1 MNYKMPKKAKN
12 NKPKKKE
19 PKPIQPPPKFGELTH
34 NVPAI
39 AQESKKVKEKD
50 VFAK

>member
-1 MNYKMPKKAKN
+1 MPKKAKN
-12 NKPKKKE
+12 NKPKKKDKQSN
-19 PKPIQPPPKFGELTH
+19 KPIQPPPKFGQLTH

-39 AQESKKVKEKD
+39 AAESKKVKENE

>member
-1 MNYKMPKKAKN
+1 MPKKAKN

-19 PKPIQPPPKFGELTH
+19 PKPIQSPPKFGELTH